1 MKPFHLMAQVQSSPT
16 NWICNIWY
24 LLFQNCLDLIL
35 NESFIFLFRSFSKLM
50 VRKDLYKFYLFEEK
64 HDVIFVD
71 SRLENSNDWQL
82 KKLFTFKKLAS
93 NCSSSQKLSFKGGF
107 AWRLRLS
114 YVYFLTWAPPKLE
127 GWFFAVQWQSFD
139 NHATC
144 LNADC
149 KRSVSS
155 K

>member
-1 MKPFHLMAQVQSSPT
+1 MAQVQSSPT

-93 NCSSSQKLSFKGGF
+93 NYSSSQKLSFKGGF

-114 YVYFLTWAPPKLE
+114 YVHMDNVCKKYVEHNLWAK
-127 GWFFAVQWQSFD
+127 
-139 NHATC
+139 N
-144 LNADC
+144 
-149 KRSVSS
+149 RVSS
-155 K
+155 RLEKSSFQ